1 MATYYNPKS
10 ANPFAHVNSEW
21 TTNNLLLNDP
31 VLRRKAGVAVL
42 DSDIT
47 EILNNGN
54 RQAGG
59 GAVGA
64 PFHMQHYGSQSPS
77 SVSYDQVLKINSS
90 AWIPQAMPVH
100 KLATTQNGGA
110 YGCGY

>member
-21 TTNNLLLNDP
+21 TTNNLLLSDP

-47 EILNNGN
+47 EILSP
-54 RQAGG
+54 RSQAGG

-64 PFHMQHYGSQSPS
+64 PFHMQHYASPS
-77 SVSYDQVLKINSS
+77 STPYDQVLKINSS
-90 AWIPQAMPVH
+90 AWVPQAMPVH
-100 KLATTQNGGA
+100 KLAATQNGGA
-110 YGCGY
+110 RGCGY